1 MQEAILILC
10 AVAGVMTAALLRR
23 GRYSKIDN
31 TKKEKVILEQSIEKL
46 ENDANYET
54 ERNVLLPIYKNRLKE
69 LSPDSTKK
77 SQVTSKDDN
86 IAKSDKAKPQDQK
99 VVSEAGAALSASQDK
114 VSKTDLET
122 KDRDKPDAV
131 VIESTVK
138 TRQDK
143 HLEAEPESNKAP
155 EGDII
160 KDVKVEA
167 TTEAKPEP
175 ELVQGDRESE
185 TKSEFESKQE
195 PRSEAKP
202 EATTEV
208 MTSQIKQD
216 DTVASAVV
224 GPTVESKPVESKPD
238 DIKPEV
244 KDAPEPKPM
253 SEPTAEQENKGVTS
267 DIIKD
272 VKVEVATEI
281 KPETQSVQ
289 YTKFEQEAKPKTES
303 KDEQN
308 IKDGIIIDDQAADD
322 TDAKGSNKNTI
333 TSESSKVVDSSKSN
347 ETVINKEVKDI
358 DDDIDEKE
366 LEKIK
371 KDIKEAFAKL
381 ERAESE

>member
-77 SQVTSKDDN
+77 SQVSSKDDN

-99 VVSEAGAALSASQDK
+99 VVSEAGVALSAGQDK

-122 KDRDKPDAV
+122 KDKDKQDAGV
-131 VIESTVK
+131 VESAVK

-167 TTEAKPEP
+167 TTEAKLEP
-175 ELVQGDRESE
+175 ELVQGDREPE

-195 PRSEAKP
+195 PRPEAKP
-202 EATTEV
+202 EATAEV
-208 MTSQIKQD
+208 MMPQIKQD
-216 DTVASAVV
+216 DIVASAMVD
-224 GPTVESKPVESKPD
+224 TTVESKPD

-267 DIIKD
+267 DITKD
-272 VKVEVATEI
+272 VKVEAT
-281 KPETQSVQ
+281 
-289 YTKFEQEAKPKTES
+289 TE
-303 KDEQN
+303 
-308 IKDGIIIDDQAADD
+308 
-322 TDAKGSNKNTI
+322 
-333 TSESSKVVDSSKSN
+333 
-347 ETVINKEVKDI
+347 
-358 DDDIDEKE
+358 
-366 LEKIK
+366 
-371 KDIKEAFAKL
+371 AKL
-381 ERAESE
+381 EPELVQGDREPETKSEFESKQEPRPEATAEVMTRSNRTILSHLQW